1 MTRLQW
7 VTCPRCEG
15 IGDDPS
21 FEDTM
26 DEDIPI
32 TCTLCDGSMLVLERT
47 AANYLEEKED
57 T

>member
-1 MTRLQW
+1 
-7 VTCPRCEG
+7 
-15 IGDDPS
+15 
-21 FEDTM
+21 M